1 MVSSIAYTVKEG
13 DSKAF
18 PNAAGKHS
26 KNGEYEGMVANRR
39 TTDILFLILII
50 AMWICMTIV
59 GGIAVR
65 DGNPYRLIAPID
77 ENGSL
82 CGISP
87 SVKSTGKFYT
97 VTAQGNSDH
106 RYRAVK

>member
-1 MVSSIAYTVKEG
+1 MVSSIVYTVKEG

-18 PNAAGKHS
+18 PKAAGKHS
-26 KNGEYEGMVANRR
+26 KNGEYEGMATKRR
-39 TTDILFLILII
+39 TTDILFFILIV
-50 AMWICMTIV
+50 AMWICMSIV

-82 CGISP
+82 CGISA
-87 SVKSTGKFYT
+87 SVKNTGKFYT
-97 VTAQGNSDH
+97 VTAQGNCDH
-106 RYRAVK
+106 RYCAMK